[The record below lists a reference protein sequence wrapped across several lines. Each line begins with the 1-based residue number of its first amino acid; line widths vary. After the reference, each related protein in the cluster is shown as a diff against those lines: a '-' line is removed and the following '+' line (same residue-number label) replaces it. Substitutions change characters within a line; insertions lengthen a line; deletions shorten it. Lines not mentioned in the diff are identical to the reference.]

1 MHILL
6 IGKSGQIGH
15 ELKTSLKNLGRL
27 TVWGRNELD
36 LSQPAG
42 IVDRVVAL
50 RPDLIVN
57 AAAYTAVDK
66 AESEQDL
73 AHAVNATAPGQL
85 ASAAAQ
91 CGAGLIHYSTDYVF
105 DGKNNQPYT
114 EEDSPCPVN
123 TYGQSKLEGERVV
136 ALSADGYLILRI
148 CGVYGLRG
156 KNFLLTMQE
165 LARQKKTL
173 RIVNDQWGAPTWSRE
188 IANATAEIIKKLSA
202 DGPDDFLAKL
212 KKVSG
217 IYHLSCAGKTNWFQF
232 ADMIFNLSG
241 LNPERCPI
249 PSAEYPT
256 PAERPKYW
264 VLSNEKIQRIFSLK
278 LADWKDTLTACLN
291 EQRQI
296 ENLPLISESPSP
308 MRPNL

>member
-15 ELKTSLKNLGRL
+15 ELIGSLKNLGRL

-36 LSQPAG
+36 LSRPAG

-73 AHAVNATAPGQL
+73 AHTVNATAPGQL
-85 ASAAAQ
+85 ASAATQ

-105 DGKNNQPYT
+105 DGKKNQPYT
-114 EEDSPCPVN
+114 EKDTPCPVN
-123 TYGQSKLEGERVV
+123 AYGLSKLEGERAVSLN
-136 ALSADGYLILRI
+136 AEGHLILRV

-156 KNFLLTMQE
+156 KNFLLTMLE
-165 LARQKKTL
+165 LARQKKSL

-188 IANATAEIIKKLSA
+188 IANATADIIRTLSA
-202 DGPDDFLAKL
+202 DAPDDFLTNMQKL
-212 KKVSG
+212 SG
-217 IYHLSCAGKTNWFQF
+217 VYHLSCAGKTNWFEF
-232 ADMIFNLSG
+232 ADTIFSLSG

-264 VLSNEKIQRIFSLK
+264 ILSNEKIQRTFSVK

-296 ENLPLISESPSP
+296 ENLPLISESPFP
-308 MRPNL
+308 TRPNL

>member
-15 ELKTSLKNLGRL
+15 ELKDSLKSLGHL
-27 TVWGRNELD
+27 TLWGRDELD

-66 AESEQDL
+66 AESEKDL
-73 AHAVNATAPGQL
+73 ARTINATAPGQL

-91 CGAGLIHYSTDYVF
+91 CGAALIHYSTDYVF
-105 DGKNNQPYT
+105 DGNNDQPYS
-114 EEDSPCPVN
+114 EEDSPCPLN
-123 TYGQSKLEGERVV
+123 AYGLTKLEGERAISVN
-136 ALSADGYLILRI
+136 AEGHLILRV

-156 KNFLLTMQE
+156 KNFLSTMQD
-165 LARQKKTL
+165 LAGQKKSL
-173 RIVNDQWGAPTWSRE
+173 RIVNDQWGAPTWSRA
-188 IANATAEIIKKLSA
+188 IAQATAEIIKALNA
-202 DGPDDFLAKL
+202 DGPDNFLANIQKL
-212 KKVSG
+212 SG
-217 IYHLSCAGKTNWFQF
+217 IYHLSCAGKTNWFEF
-232 ADMIFNLSG
+232 ADTIFNLSG

-256 PAERPKYW
+256 PAQRPKYW
-264 VLSNEKIQRIFSLK
+264 VLSNEKIQRTFSVK
-278 LADWKDTLTACLN
+278 LADWKDTLIACLN
-291 EQRQI
+291 EQRQV
-296 ENLPLISESPSP
+296 ENLPMLSESPQP
-308 MRPNL
+308 LL